1 MHPSTDWHGVSRTD
15 LARWDLLDRVL
26 RERCIDGVLA
36 DRALPEPEQLTA
48 LRVEWERQHNL
59 ASPEQVQ
66 AWMELHGLDDEAI
79 DRMAARSWQW
89 LLWCQE
95 RWGSELQTIFLKR
108 KPELDQ
114 VTYSLLRLRNGELA
128 SELYLQIKEGEA
140 SFADL
145 AQEFSEG
152 PEKQAG
158 GLVGPMP
165 LTQPHP
171 GLAKLLQV
179 SQPGQLWPPKALEG
193 WWVIVR
199 LETLHG
205 AMLDAAMQ
213 ERLLLD
219 EGERAIAQ
227 LLQQRTVLG
236 QEGERRR

>member
-1 MHPSTDWHGVSRTD
+1 MD
-15 LARWDLLDRVL
+15 
-26 RERCIDGVLA
+26 
-36 DRALPEPEQLTA
+36 Q
-48 LRVEWERQHNL
+48 
-59 ASPEQVQ
+59 
-66 AWMELHGLDDEAI
+66 HGLDAEAI
-79 DRMAARSWQW
+79 DRMASRSWQW

-165 LTQPHP
+165 LTQPTLDWP
-171 GLAKLLQV
+171 GCCRSASPV
-179 SQPGQLWPPKALEG
+179 SFGPP
-193 WWVIVR
+193 
-199 LETLHG
+199 
-205 AMLDAAMQ
+205 
-213 ERLLLD
+213 
-219 EGERAIAQ
+219 
-227 LLQQRTVLG
+227 
-236 QEGERRR
+236 RRSRVGG

>member
-1 MHPSTDWHGVSRTD
+1 MHPSTDRHGVSTRD
-15 LARWDLLDRVL
+15 LARWGLLEQVL
-26 RERCIDGVLA
+26 RERCIDRVLA

-48 LRVEWERQHNL
+48 LRVEWERQQNL
-59 ASPEQVQ
+59 TSPEQVQ
-66 AWMELHGLDDEAI
+66 GWMDQHGLDEEAI

-95 RWGSELQTIFLKR
+95 RWGTELQTLFLKR

-140 SFADL
+140 SFAAL
-145 AQEFSEG
+145 ASEFSEG
-152 PEKQAG
+152 SERETG
-158 GLVGPMP
+158 GMLGPMP

-171 GLAKLLQV
+171 GLARLLQI

-199 LETLHG
+199 LEKLHG
-205 AMLDAAMQ
+205 AVLDPSMQ
-213 ERLLLD
+213 ERLLLVV
-219 EGERAIAQ
+219 GERAIAQ
-227 LLQQRTVLG
+227 LLQSSAALG
-236 QEGERRR
+236 D

>member
-89 LLWCQE
+89 LMWCRE

>member
-1 MHPSTDWHGVSRTD
+1 MHPSTDWHGFSRTD

-66 AWMELHGLDDEAI
+66 AWMELNGLDDEAI

-236 QEGERRR
+236 HESERRR